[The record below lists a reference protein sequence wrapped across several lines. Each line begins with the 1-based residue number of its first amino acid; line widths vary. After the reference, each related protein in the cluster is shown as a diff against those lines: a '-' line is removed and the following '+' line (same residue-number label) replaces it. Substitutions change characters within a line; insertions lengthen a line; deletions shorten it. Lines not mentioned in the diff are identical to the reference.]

1 MFKEFGGLFG
11 WLIIVAFGG
20 TILNYIIKLINRRF
34 SKKIATNPVAKRVMK
49 VLMTIFVRNHKYFG
63 FATAVMLLAHFII
76 QFYFIGLSVSGVI
89 AAVLLILQVGLG
101 IYATL
106 KKKPR
111 KGVWFITH
119 RLIAVLL
126 ILGTD
131 LHLVNPYG
139 LNNIGKNEDPP
150 KVTEKVEE
158 SPKASDKVVESPK
171 ATDKVVE
178 SPKPTATG
186 SDTEMPTFTLEELAK
201 YNGENG
207 NKAYVAYDGL
217 VYDVTNVPAW
227 AGGMHNDESSGIDIT
242 DLVGRSPH
250 GEAVFKRLEVVGRL
264 AE

>member
-1 MFKEFGGLFG
+1 MFREFGGLFG
-11 WLIIVAFGG
+11 WLIIVAFVG
-20 TILNYIIKLINRRF
+20 TIINYIIKLINRRF
-34 SKKIATNPVAKRVMK
+34 GRKISTSPVTKRVMK
-49 VLMTIFVRNHKYFG
+49 VLMIIFVRNHKYFG
-63 FATAVMLLAHFII
+63 FTTAVTLLAHFII
-76 QFYFIGLSVSGVI
+76 QFYFIGLSVSGVS
-89 AAVLLILQVGLG
+89 AAVLLILQVWLG

-111 KGVWFITH
+111 KGIWFITH

-126 ILGTD
+126 ILGTV

-139 LNNIGKNEDPP
+139 LNNIGKNEAPP
-150 KVTEKVEE
+150 KATEKVEE

-171 ATDKVVE
+171 ATD
-178 SPKPTATG
+178 
-186 SDTEMPTFTLEELAK
+186 TEEDAQMPTFTVEELAK

-227 AGGMHNDESSGIDIT
+227 AGGMHNKESSGKDIT

-250 GEAVFKRLEVVGRL
+250 GIAVFKSLEVVGRL